1 MAAIPDDSWFA
12 DYAAGAGPAAVRTLI
27 SAQIELN
34 PAAAKRAAF
43 FDAIASEF
51 ALSDLSSAGA
61 VPDDLDDFL
70 RIPDP
75 QPDAIYPSALAQLGF
90 SSDRKPWRSHLGGV
104 SARKI
109 KRLCEPGV
117 DARLFR
123 FAPGAAIPQHD
134 HGGEEMTLVL
144 TGGFADEKGVYHRGD
159 VAVGRAGEAHTPM
172 GLPGEPCICF
182 AVSVGGYR
190 FRNPLMSLAARWL
203 E

>member
-1 MAAIPDDSWFA
+1 MTAIPDDSWFA

-27 SAQIELN
+27 SAQIEIN
-34 PAAAKRAAF
+34 SAAARRAAF
-43 FDAIASEF
+43 FEAVASEF
-51 ALSDLSSAGA
+51 AFRDTVTTEA
-61 VPDDLDDFL
+61 VPDLLDEHL
-70 RIPDP
+70 RIPEP
-75 QPDAIYPSALAQLGF
+75 QPDPIYPAALARYGF
-90 SSDRKPWRSHLGGV
+90 TSDRKPWRSHLGGV

-109 KRLCEPGV
+109 KRLCQPGV

-134 HGGEEMTLVL
+134 HGGEELTLVL

-159 VAVGRAGEAHTPM
+159 VAIGRAGEAHTPM
-172 GLPGEPCICF
+172 GLPGEPCVCF

-190 FRNPLMSLAARWL
+190 FRNPIMSLAARWL

>member
-1 MAAIPDDSWFA
+1 MAAIPDESWFA

-27 SAQIELN
+27 AAQIEIN
-34 PAAAKRAAF
+34 PAAAERAAL
-43 FDAIASEF
+43 FDAVASHF
-51 ALSDLSSAGA
+51 AFAETSGVTAITQE
-61 VPDDLDDFL
+61 LDDHL
-70 RIPDP
+70 RIPD
-75 QPDAIYPSALAQLGF
+75 QKPDPIYPTALARLGF

-104 SARKI
+104 SARKV
-109 KRLCEPGV
+109 KRLCQPGV

-123 FAPGAAIPQHD
+123 FEPGAAIPKHD

-159 VAVGRAGEAHTPM
+159 VAIGRAGEAHTPM

-190 FRNPLMSLAARWL
+190 FRNPLMSLAAGWL

>member
-27 SAQIELN
+27 SAQTEINRE
-34 PAAAKRAAF
+34 AAERAAL
-43 FDAIASEF
+43 FDAIASHF
-51 ALSDLSSAGA
+51 AFAETDAVGA
-61 VPDDLDDFL
+61 AARELDEHL
-70 RIPDP
+70 RIPEQTPDP
-75 QPDAIYPSALAQLGF
+75 IYPSALAQLGF

-123 FAPGAAIPQHD
+123 FAPGAAIPRHD

-144 TGGFADEKGVYHRGD
+144 TGGFADEQGVYHRGD
-159 VAVGRAGEAHTPM
+159 VAIGRAGDAHTPM

-190 FRNPLMSLAARWL
+190 FRNPLMSLASRWL